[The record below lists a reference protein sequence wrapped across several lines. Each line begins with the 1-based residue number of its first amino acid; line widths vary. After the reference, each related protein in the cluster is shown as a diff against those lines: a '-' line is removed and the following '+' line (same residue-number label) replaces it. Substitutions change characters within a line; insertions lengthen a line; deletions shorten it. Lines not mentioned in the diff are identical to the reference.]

1 MSTTKRQIQT
11 VKAREILDSRGNP
24 TVEAVVILS
33 DGSAARAA
41 APSGA
46 STGEYEAPELRDND
60 PARYLGKG
68 VSQAIRQVKELIAP
82 ALLAR
87 DASCQQQVDE
97 ILCSLTDPKTPA
109 KNSAPTRCSR
119 CRWPAPRRRRCPTT
133 SRSTGIWAG
142 RWPTPCR
149 CR

>member
-68 VSQAIRQVKELIAP
+68 VLQAIRQVKELIAP

-97 ILCSLTDPKTPA
+97 ILCSLTDPKTGKKLGSNAMLSVSLACA
-109 KNSAPTRCSR
+109 KAAALSYHLPLYRYPVSYTHLTLPTK
-119 CRWPAPRRRRCPTT
+119 A
-133 SRSTGIWAG
+133 
-142 RWPTPCR
+142 
-149 CR
+149 

>member
-46 STGEYEAPELRDND
+46 STGEYEAPELRDNC
-60 PARYLGKG
+60 PGRIKL
-68 VSQAIRQVKELIAP
+68 AP
-82 ALLAR
+82 AFVEGYPAADAR
-87 DASCQQQVDE
+87 MAAQGFHGGLQLFAVCFPAGCFSAAQQAPMMWTTE
-97 ILCSLTDPKTPA
+97 GNA
-109 KNSAPTRCSR
+109 FSA
-119 CRWPAPRRRRCPTT
+119 A
-133 SRSTGIWAG
+133 
-142 RWPTPCR
+142 
-149 CR
+149 